1 MKVHYSSKS
10 NEWATPQA
18 FFDKLNAEF
27 HFTLDPCS
35 TDANAK
41 CAKHLTKRQNGLAQD
56 WRGERVFMNPP
67 YGRGKA
73 GVGAW
78 MRKAQS
84 ESAQFKGALVVALV
98 PARTDTKWFHDYV
111 AAFGYEVR
119 FIRGRLKFGSGK
131 NSAPF
136 PSMLVIFDSNTPNYL
151 KYFPFT
157 K

>member
-10 NEWATPQA
+10 NEWATPQS
-18 FFDKLNAEF
+18 FFDRLNAEF
-27 HFTLDPCS
+27 KFTLDPCS
-35 TDANAK
+35 TDKNSK
-41 CAKHLTKRQNGLAQD
+41 CAKHFTKLQNGLSQD

-67 YGRGKA
+67 YGRGKS

-78 MRKAQS
+78 MRKAQT
-84 ESAQFKGALVVALV
+84 ESAKINGPLVVALV

-111 AAFGYEVR
+111 AFYGYEIR
-119 FIRGRLKFGSGK
+119 FVKGRLKFGGGK

-151 KYFPFT
+151 KYSGVSL
-157 K
+157 